1 MRRVWPTG
9 GCSAKNKQTK
19 TFVLLVY
26 HMKLSL
32 LIRLRLRYRRGVA
45 VSGGPW
51 YSEELLVHLS
61 DAIRVNPATENLL
74 PIL

>member
-1 MRRVWPTG
+1 
-9 GCSAKNKQTK
+9 
-19 TFVLLVY
+19 
-26 HMKLSL
+26 MKLSL